1 MEWAKLHSQARFNL
15 VKSDVAAYPL
25 AKLPVRL
32 DDLEING
39 PNPYGYAPL
48 QERLARRS
56 GVAEECVVA
65 AAGTSMANHL
75 ALAALL
81 EPGDEVLI
89 EHPTYEPILAAARY
103 LGAVVRRFPRRFED
117 GFAVDPAAVARAMT
131 PATRAVVVTNLHNP
145 SGVRVPDEVLRQVAE
160 VAARHG
166 AHLLVDEVYLEAC
179 FDTPVRSAFHL
190 APNVV
195 ATSSLTKAYGLSGLR
210 CGWVL
215 AAPPLARRMWRINDL
230 HGATA
235 AHPAERLAVAAL
247 DHLDAIAADSRALL
261 ARNRALLDAFLAAR
275 RDLAWVPPAAGTLV
289 FPRLLSGGSLAAA
302 PESTGGSLAAATA
315 ESTGRVDALCDL
327 LRERYETTVAPGRFF
342 EMPEHFRI
350 GFGGETAMVAE
361 GLARLGRALDE
372 LA

>member
-39 PNPYGYAPL
+39 PNPYGWAPL
-48 QERLARRS
+48 QERMARRS
-56 GVAEECVVA
+56 GVEAECVVA
-65 AAGTSMANHL
+65 AIGTSMANHL

-89 EHPTYEPILAAARY
+89 EHPTYEPLLAAALY
-103 LGAVVRRFPRRFED
+103 LGAAVRRFPRRFED
-117 GFAVDPAAVARAMT
+117 GFQVDPAVVARAIT

-145 SGVRVPDEVLRQVAE
+145 SGVRVPDDVLREVAE
-160 VAARHG
+160 VAAGHD

-179 FDTPVRSAFHL
+179 FDSPVRSAFHL

-195 ATSSLTKAYGLSGLR
+195 ATSSLTKVYGLSGLR

-230 HGATA
+230 YGATA

-247 DHLDAIAADSRALL
+247 DHLEAIAADSRALL
-261 ARNRALLDAFLAAR
+261 ARNRTLLDGFLAAR
-275 RDLAWVPPAAGTLV
+275 PDLAWVPPTAGTLV
-289 FPRLLSGGSLAAA
+289 FPRLLSGRKRAAA
-302 PESTGGSLAAATA
+302 PESTSGV
-315 ESTGRVDALCDL
+315 EPLCRL
-327 LRERYETTVAPGRFF
+327 LLERYETTVVPGRFF

-350 GFGGETAMVAE
+350 GIGGETAMVEE
-361 GLARLGRALDE
+361 GLARLSRALDE
-372 LA
+372 IA